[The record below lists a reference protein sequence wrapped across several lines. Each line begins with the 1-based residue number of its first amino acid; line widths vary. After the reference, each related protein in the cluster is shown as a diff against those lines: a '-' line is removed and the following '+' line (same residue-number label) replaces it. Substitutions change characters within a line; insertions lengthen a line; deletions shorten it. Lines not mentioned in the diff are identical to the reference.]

1 MSPHNHTAVNL
12 CIKNTRQSLNR
23 NNLGLMT
30 DLTGLTAK
38 QRKKLKRAEWRKF
51 IAFMEENPQ
60 SLLDLTARVPSVKP
74 APAQNQIVF

>member
-1 MSPHNHTAVNL
+1 
-12 CIKNTRQSLNR
+12 
-23 NNLGLMT
+23 MT